1 MSSTND
7 NLFINLTQPENAL
20 VMTRYEIGGA
30 AKTLLE
36 IKNTHESENIA
47 FKIKTTAP
55 KLFVVKPIQGVIPP
69 GMSVACKVSLIFTST
84 PDRDAEKNKFMIQSA
99 FTDLKQ
105 DETQLIQG
113 FWEFMKKQN
122 NADLK

>member
-1 MSSTND
+1 MANNED
-7 NLFINLTQPENAL
+7 NLFINLSQPENAL
-20 VMTRYEIGGA
+20 VLTRYDIGGA

-36 IKNTHESENIA
+36 IKNTHPSENVA

-84 PDRDAEKNKFMIQSA
+84 PDKDAEKNKFMI
-99 FTDLKQ
+99 
-105 DETQLIQG
+105 
-113 FWEFMKKQN
+113 
-122 NADLK
+122 